1 MKKLLAIVCA
11 VMMLFSFAQPAFAA
25 TKETETSLDFMKMDY
40 TSYEGTSEFYVE
52 LNKPLDFLSV
62 LNADAG
68 FDVQYLVES
77 LLKTKINAKVQ
88 AETSSNN
95 KAAKV
100 YMALN
105 PVIPV
110 EFSEDLKFLA
120 DLTGKMWIEIDG
132 TSVEN
137 AACKIV
143 VQNPLNGEYIYV
155 DAFDA
160 VLTGVEDNTE
170 MKQQIVDAMS
180 TVDMTSYDD
189 ATADL
194 IKVYEKYATVE
205 KNGEYVVLKFTN
217 DAFVDTI
224 FEVFEIIFSLEEM
237 QASLEESGLSLETMG
252 ITKENIPAIKTMIKG
267 MGIFSDNDAVVLKY
281 KLDKNNYLV
290 ESEERI
296 RVDFNIFD
304 VAEALGAAEEDL
316 YPLTRDVADIDMT
329 FITKN
334 TFDKVNEANV
344 VQMPNLTEENSTSLA
359 ELIYDEYELND
370 DYYYEDDYW
379 ADYQPEKF
387 WNFTS
392 GKMERGGMYV
402 DIEEFFD
409 SAYYDEDSLT
419 GTAVLGENGDV
430 KIDFTSDNFGTVT
443 VNGNIR
449 EDAYK
454 LNDIDLWG
462 RKPFITVSEYNW
474 STYAADEKIYV
485 HIDVLNY
492 ILGAQVESME
502 IYLLDD
508 IGMSLTE
515 PEYYFDIVRPNPAY
529 VAPTDEDISF
539 MDAAAIGVIGGA
551 DGPTEV
557 FVTE

>member
-508 IGMSLTE
+508 NGMSLTE

>member
-1 MKKLLAIVCA
+1 MKKMLAIVCA

-25 TKETETSLDFMKMDY
+25 DEKAEVSLDFMKMEY
-40 TSYEGTSEFYVE
+40 TSYEGTGEFYVE
-52 LNKPLDFLSV
+52 LNKPLEFV
-62 LNADAG
+62 NILNEDAG
-68 FDVQYLVES
+68 FDVQYLIES

-88 AETSSNN
+88 AETSADN

-100 YMALN
+100 YMSLN

-110 EFSEDLKFLA
+110 ELSEDLKFLA
-120 DLTGKMWIEIDG
+120 DLTGKMWIEVDA

-160 VLTGVEDNTE
+160 LLTGNEDNTE
-170 MKQQIVDAMS
+170 MKQQMVDAVN
-180 TVDMTSYDD
+180 TIDTANYD
-189 ATADL
+189 AASLDL

-217 DAFVDTI
+217 DAFVDVI
-224 FEVFEIIFSLEEM
+224 FEVCEIVFSMEEM
-237 QASLEESGLSLETMG
+237 QASMEEAGISLETFG
-252 ITKENIPAIKTMIKG
+252 ITEENIPAIKTMVKG
-267 MGIFSDNDAVVLKY
+267 MGIFADNDAVILKY

-304 VAEALGAAEEDL
+304 IAEAMGATEKDL
-316 YPLTRDVADIDMT
+316 YPLTRDKANIDMT
-329 FITKN
+329 FVTKS
-334 TFDKVNEANV
+334 TFDKINQTSI
-344 VQMPNLTEENSTSLA
+344 VQMPTLTEENSTSLA
-359 ELIYDEYELND
+359 ELLYDSYEFED

-387 WNFTS
+387 WDYAS
-392 GKMERGGMYV
+392 GKMDRGGMYV

-419 GTAVLGENGDV
+419 GVAELGENGDV

-443 VNGNIR
+443 VSGNLR

-474 STYAADEKIYV
+474 DTYEADEKIYV

-492 ILGAQVESME
+492 ILGAQIESMQ

-508 IGMSLTE
+508 NGMSLTE

-529 VAPTDEDISF
+529 VEPTDEDISF

>member
-344 VQMPNLTEENSTSLA
+344 VQMPTLTEENSTSLA

-508 IGMSLTE
+508 NGMSLTE